1 MNKNNLVFIFL
12 AVFSTLF
19 LFAGA
24 AARAQ
29 SALMN
34 VPSTDVV
41 AAKKVYFEF
50 DFITNYAWERDDH
63 SETYLPRGVVGVG
76 KNVEVGVNVSYT
88 HVRGGG
94 EPIEVQPNIKWQFHN
109 NEERGTAGALG
120 CILYA
125 PVTHR
130 AGTDTFGMCYTV
142 FSKQFKFNHGP
153 RFTGGTYGLV
163 NRVDGEGAR
172 FGAIAAYEQPLA
184 ERLSFTVDWFSGRN
198 RFGYI
203 SPGLT
208 FDTTSD
214 SFISAGY
221 SIANHGRGNN
231 ALFVYYGK
239 QF

>member
-1 MNKNNLVFIFL
+1 MKIFKMTLVWFASLLFVCWL
-12 AVFSTLF
+12 SGQAVM
-19 LFAGA
+19 
-24 AARAQ
+24 AQ

-50 DFITNYAWERDDH
+50 DFITNYAWERDDPY
-63 SETYLPRGVVGVG
+63 ENYLPRGVVGIG
-76 KNVEVGVNVSYT
+76 KNMEVGVNVSYT

-94 EPIEVQPNIKWQFHN
+94 EPIEVQPNIKWRFHQ
-109 NEERGTAGALG
+109 NEARGTAGALG
-120 CILYA
+120 CILYV

-142 FSKQFKFNHGP
+142 FSKQFKVNHGP
-153 RFTGGTYGLV
+153 TFTGGTYALV
-163 NRVDGEGAR
+163 NRNEGEGAR
-172 FGAIAAYEQPLA
+172 VGAIAAYEQPLTDK
-184 ERLSFTVDWFSGRN
+184 LSFTVDWFSGRN

-203 SPGLT
+203 SPGLSY
-208 FDTTSD
+208 DTTSD
-214 SFISAGY
+214 SFVSAGY